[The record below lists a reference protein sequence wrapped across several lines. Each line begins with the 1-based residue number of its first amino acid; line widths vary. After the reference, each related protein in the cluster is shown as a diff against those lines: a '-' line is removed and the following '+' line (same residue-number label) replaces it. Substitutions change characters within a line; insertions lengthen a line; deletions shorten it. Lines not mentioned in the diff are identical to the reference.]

1 MVAQDF
7 FCLNMRDAER
17 PGSDVIALAGEMIK
31 ALNLRP
37 CPSNSVQLVL
47 SANCNESLK
56 KLSMVK
62 NWDRSI
68 HSVV

>member
-17 PGSDVIALAGEMIK
+17 PGYDVIALAGEMIK
-31 ALNLRP
+31 ALNITL
-37 CPSNSVQLVL
+37 CSSNSVQLVL